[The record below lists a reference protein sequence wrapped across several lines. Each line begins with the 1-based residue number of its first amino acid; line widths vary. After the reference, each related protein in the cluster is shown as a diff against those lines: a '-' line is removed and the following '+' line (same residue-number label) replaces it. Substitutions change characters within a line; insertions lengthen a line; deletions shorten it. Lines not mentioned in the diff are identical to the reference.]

1 MRFIVFPEYIFSLP
15 ALFKQFNASRFIVL
29 VVICNA
35 LGAAAFAGAEQKS
48 GENARRMQKEAQKLS
63 KKRQFIEAEK
73 LFRRVL
79 EINPEASE
87 AKIELAH
94 LLNKQRR
101 LIEAYDLA
109 VAVARAEPKN
119 ARAFAVLGSTLLGAG
134 NFRDAKASV
143 YNALN
148 LDRGEALA
156 WAVLGL
162 IDFYENRVLNSLES
176 LYIANYRDPS
186 EPDYV
191 FSLAQVAARAEK
203 YKEAAEA
210 YRRFLVLSPD
220 EDEERRARIKG
231 LIEFLG
237 FLGNKQ
243 SLYVLD
249 GQDKTTVKFA
259 LTGNRPVIELKIN
272 NKEEPLRF
280 VLDTGSGIS
289 VISDET
295 AKRLRIKD
303 VARGGMAR
311 GIGGGGK
318 FEIVYGFLRSVEIG
332 NARIKNVPVYI
343 RKFHTH
349 NEKIDGYIGLSLISK
364 FLTTIDYGDLTFSL
378 TRKSSIANEKREDAT
393 GLSLPLRLTSG
404 GFLSG
409 EVQLEGVA
417 VPLNFI
423 LDTGASI
430 SVISDALADSPEL
443 GQFVRGE
450 KMRVIGAA
458 GVTENVPS
466 FLLPRVTFGNH
477 SRESIT
483 AIALDLNLINE
494 TSGFEQA
501 GILGGN
507 FLKNYRMTFDFESSK
522 VIFVPTGK

>member
-1 MRFIVFPEYIFSLP
+1 MRFIVFPKNIFFLP
-15 ALFKQFNASRFIVL
+15 SFFARFIIPSF
-29 VVICNA
+29 ICFLCSA
-35 LGAAAFAGAEQKS
+35 TLFADVGQTS
-48 GENARRMQKEAQKLS
+48 GEDARRLRKQAQKLS
-63 KKRQFIEAEK
+63 KKRQFAEAEK
-73 LFRRVL
+73 LFRRAL
-79 EINPEASE
+79 EINPQASD
-87 AKIELAH
+87 AKLELAH

-101 LIEAYDLA
+101 LIEAYNLA
-109 VAVARAEPKN
+109 FEVVRSEPKN

-134 NFRDAKASV
+134 NFRDAKTSV
-143 YNALN
+143 YNALA
-148 LDRGEALA
+148 LDRTEALA
-156 WAVLGL
+156 WAVLGM
-162 IDFYENRVLNSLES
+162 IDFYENRVFKGLES
-176 LYIANYRDPS
+176 LYEANYHEPD

-191 FSLAQVAARAEK
+191 FAFAQVAARAEK
-203 YKEAAEA
+203 YKESADA
-210 YRRFLVLSPD
+210 YRRFLALSPD

-231 LIEFLG
+231 LIG
-237 FLGNKQ
+237 FLSYLGSKQ
-243 SLYVLD
+243 SLYVSD
-249 GQDKTTVKFA
+249 GQGKTTVKFA
-259 LTGNRPVIELKIN
+259 LTGNRPVVTLKVN

-295 AKRLRIKD
+295 AERLRIKA
-303 VARGGMAR
+303 VARGGSAR
-311 GIGGGGK
+311 GIGGDGK

-332 NARIKNVPVYI
+332 DARIKNVPVYI
-343 RKFHTH
+343 RKFHTV

-378 TRKSSIANEKREDAT
+378 TKKDAIENKKT
-393 GLSLPLRLTSG
+393 NDDALGLSLPLRLTSS

-423 LDTGASI
+423 VDTGASV
-430 SVISDALADSPEL
+430 SVISDDLAGSPEL
-443 GQFVRGE
+443 GQFTRGE

-466 FLLPRVTFGNH
+466 FLLPRVTFGTH

-483 AIALDLNLINE
+483 AVALDLNLINE

-507 FLKNYRMTFDFESSK
+507 FLRNYRLTFDFEKSK
-522 VIFVPTGK
+522 VIFAPIEK